1 MHSFYKLSGKK
12 RRRRHMETLQENRFF
27 CTGLERKS
35 FFSVIY
41 VSFSIT
47 VMAGTKRRE
56 ETNGIIFA

>member
-1 MHSFYKLSGKK
+1 
-12 RRRRHMETLQENRFF
+12 METLQENRFF